1 MTNPLQSLHIQR
13 FKGIVDAPFD
23 VSAINVF
30 IGANN
35 SGKSTLAQVIHF
47 TVGLFQSIDLANRW
61 GNQATVALSLSPAQL
76 LYAPCAD
83 LYALGYGGQVIDHAQ
98 RAWH

>member
-1 MTNPLQSLHIQR
+1 VPNREDNMSNQLQSVRVIR
-13 FKGIVDAPFD
+13 FKGIKDAPFD

-47 TVGLFQSIDLANRW
+47 SIGLLQSIELAKRW
-61 GNQATVALSLSPAQL
+61 GNNKDTIALSL
-76 LYAPCAD
+76 
-83 LYALGYGGQVIDHAQ
+83 
-98 RAWH
+98 